1 LKTADG
7 SSRLNDRIMKP
18 VIQHSSIA
26 AIVFAALLAA
36 SSPARTDTLEEKAQM
51 CGGCHG
57 ENGVPQE
64 KTTPI
69 IWGQHQGYLYLNLR
83 DYKRGDRK
91 DDQMTPVVDL
101 LEREDM
107 MALAEYF
114 SKKKWPA
121 LGQPAAPRDVAVR
134 AQRANGSVGCTG
146 CHQDSYLGEG
156 TQPRLAG
163 QAREYLLQSM
173 LDFRTRK
180 RGNNPGMSDLMLA
193 TSEDDL
199 KALAEYLA
207 GL

>member
-1 LKTADG
+1 MKRYRPTIDVMVFARCWTA
-7 SSRLNDRIMKP
+7 
-18 VIQHSSIA
+18 A
-26 AIVFAALLAA
+26 ACLVAALLPL
-36 SSPARTDTLEEKAQM
+36 PARAATLDEKVQM

-64 KTTPI
+64 NTTPV
-69 IWGQHQGYLYLNLR
+69 IWGQHLGYLYLQLR

-91 DDQMTPVVDL
+91 DDQMTPVMDL
-101 LEREDM
+101 LEREDLM
-107 MALAEYF
+107 PLAEYF
-114 SKKKWPA
+114 SKKKWPG
-121 LGQPAAPRDVAVR
+121 LGQLPAPAEVAAR

-146 CHQDSYLGEG
+146 CHQASYLGEG

-163 QAREYLLQSM
+163 QRKEYLLQST
-173 LDFRTRK
+173 LDFRTQK
-180 RGNNPGMSDLMLA
+180 RGNNPGMTDLMKA

>member
-1 LKTADG
+1 
-7 SSRLNDRIMKP
+7 MKLFTQYSL
-18 VIQHSSIA
+18 VV
-26 AIVFAALLAA
+26 AIVFAAFPADSGAA
-36 SSPARTDTLEEKAQM
+36 RADTLEEKAQM

-64 KTTPI
+64 KTTPV

-101 LEREDM
+101 LEREDI

-114 SKKKWPA
+114 SKKKWPS
-121 LGQPAAPRDVAVR
+121 LGQPAAPRSVAIR

-163 QAREYLLQSM
+163 QWKEYLLQSM

-180 RGNNPGMSDLMLA
+180 RANNPGMSDLMLA

>member
-1 LKTADG
+1 MRTKMSTDRSYAGG
-7 SSRLNDRIMKP
+7 SMK
-18 VIQHSSIA
+18 VA
-26 AIVFAALLAA
+26 KGFAQYLLLAA
-36 SSPARTDTLEEKAQM
+36 LFVASPFARADTLEEKATM

-57 ENGVPQE
+57 ENGIPQE
-64 KTTPI
+64 KTTPV

-101 LEREDM
+101 LETDDIK
-107 MALAEYF
+107 ALAEYF
-114 SKKKWPA
+114 SKKQWPR
-121 LGQPAAPRDVAVR
+121 LGQPAAPRDIALR
-134 AQRANGSVGCTG
+134 AQRANTSVGCTG
-146 CHQDSYLGEG
+146 CHQESYLGEG

-163 QAREYLLQSM
+163 QWKEYSQQSM

-180 RGNNPGMSDLMLA
+180 RANNPGMSDLMLA
-193 TSEDDL
+193 TSEDDI